1 MDKRVSFP
9 LRNIFFIKAKE
20 ISGYRKYDFES
31 VRDLIRV
38 IRNKLNH
45 FHEIPKEVRNHIGKT
60 PEGFIEYCLELFPK
74 LLHFAFIYTHKKKW
88 KLHMK

>member
-1 MDKRVSFP
+1 MQVR
-9 LRNIFFIKAKE
+9 E
-20 ISGYRKYDFES
+20 ISNYRKYDYES

-45 FHEIPKEVRNHIGKT
+45 FHEIPKDVKSNIGKT

-74 LLHFAFIYTHKKKW
+74 LLHFAFVYTRKKKW